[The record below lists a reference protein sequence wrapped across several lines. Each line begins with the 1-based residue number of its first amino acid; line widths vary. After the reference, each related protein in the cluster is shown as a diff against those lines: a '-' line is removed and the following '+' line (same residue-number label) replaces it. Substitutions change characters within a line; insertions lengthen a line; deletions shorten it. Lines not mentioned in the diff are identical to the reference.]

1 MNKDQ
6 IKLLM
11 VISIFIIPFVI
22 SYFLLEKYDSN
33 QEWQTTNYG
42 NFVNPAL
49 SINNIKIKSSS
60 DNISNTNSLNGKWTL
75 IQFVDKECLKDCL
88 ETTYLLRQINTALGK
103 DMNRVQRLLISDS
116 KISTEI
122 LIKLQKLYPKLLV
135 VNGSTNALYNILSDI
150 LKTDTV
156 VLLTDPTGNVILTY
170 KKSFEGKKLLKD
182 LKKLLKLSRIG

>member
-1 MNKDQ
+1 MNKNQ
-6 IKLLM
+6 IKFLM
-11 VISIFIIPFVI
+11 VISVFIIPFVI
-22 SYFLLEKYDSN
+22 SYFLLDKYDSN

-75 IQFVDKECLKDCL
+75 IQFVHKECLKDCL

-116 KISTEI
+116 KISIEL
-122 LIKLQKLYPKLLV
+122 LIKFQKLYPKLLV

-150 LKTDTV
+150 LKTEEV

-170 KKSFEGKKLLKD
+170 KEGFEGKKLLKD

>member
-1 MNKDQ
+1 MNRNQ

-22 SYFLLEKYDSN
+22 SYFLLDKYNSN

-42 NFVNPAL
+42 DFVNPAL
-49 SINNIKIKSSS
+49 SINNIQIKSSS
-60 DNISNTNSLNGKWTL
+60 NNISNTNSLNGKWTL
-75 IQFVDKECLKDCL
+75 IQFSHKECLKGCL
-88 ETTYLLRQINTALGK
+88 EITYLLRQINTALGK
-103 DMNRVQRLLISDS
+103 DMNRVQRLFISDS
-116 KISTEI
+116 KIPTEL
-122 LIKLQKLYPKLLV
+122 LIKLQKLYPKLLI

-156 VLLTDPTGNVILTY
+156 VLLTDPIGNVILTY
-170 KKSFEGKKLLKD
+170 REGFEGKKFLKD

>member
-1 MNKDQ
+1 MNRDQ
-6 IKLLM
+6 IKFLM

-22 SYFLLEKYDSN
+22 SYFLLDKYNSN

-42 NFVNPAL
+42 NFVNPVL

-75 IQFVDKECLKDCL
+75 IQYAHKECLKGCL

-103 DMNRVQRLLISDS
+103 DMNRVQRIFISDS
-116 KISTEI
+116 KIHTEL

-135 VNGSTNALYNILSDI
+135 VNGPTNGLYNLLSNI

-156 VLLTDPTGNVILTY
+156 VLLTDPIGNVILTY
-170 KKSFEGKKLLKD
+170 KEGFEGKKLL
-182 LKKLLKLSRIG
+182 

>member
-1 MNKDQ
+1 MNRNQ
-6 IKLLM
+6 IKFLM

-22 SYFLLEKYDSN
+22 SYFLLDKYNSN

-42 NFVNPAL
+42 NFVNPVL

-75 IQFVDKECLKDCL
+75 IQFVHKECLKDCL

-103 DMNRVQRLLISDS
+103 DMNRVQRIFISDS
-116 KISTEI
+116 KIHTEL

-135 VNGSTNALYNILSDI
+135 VNGPTNGLYNLLSNI

-156 VLLTDPTGNVILTY
+156 VLLTDPIGNVILTY
-170 KKSFEGKKLLKD
+170 KEGFEGKKLLKD

>member
-1 MNKDQ
+1 MNKNQ

>member
-49 SINNIKIKSSS
+49 SINNIKIKSSG
-60 DNISNTNSLNGKWTL
+60 DNIANTNSLNGKWTL
-75 IQFVDKECLKDCL
+75 IQFAHKECLKDCL

-116 KISTEI
+116 KISIE
-122 LIKLQKLYPKLLV
+122 LLMKFQKLYPKLLV